1 VTPSRALP
9 FPLPFLII
17 FFTLIFISLNIMLFF
32 FNTELISLIKNGK
45 TYKKNV
51 KPLLLEN
58 QHTDFTARDDIKN
71 NITEKGG

>member
-1 VTPSRALP
+1 
-9 FPLPFLII
+9 
-17 FFTLIFISLNIMLFF
+17 MLFF